1 MLSSASAFTRGIYQW
16 RGGSLDDRANRPD
29 PRGEVWAQSMNRIEA
44 LAASQIIWLKLG
56 KSIESTE
63 SNTQEWA
70 LQRINQTLTIHFT
83 YL

>member
-1 MLSSASAFTRGIYQW
+1 MLSSASAFTWGIYQW
-16 RGGSLDDRANRPD
+16 RGGSLDDRANHPD

-44 LAASQIIWLKLG
+44 LAASQIIWVKLG

-70 LQRINQTLTIHFT
+70 LQRINQTPTIHFT